1 MDYQAFES
9 VQGRDRIYLEYF
21 ILILYILSTDD
32 NFDYK
37 ITRVTRVNENNLYAY
52 RDKSDKYSSLK
63 TI

>member
-37 ITRVTRVNENNLYAY
+37 ITRVTRVNE
-52 RDKSDKYSSLK
+52 K
-63 TI
+63 